1 MGLLSDTADWFK
13 SRDTGIQ
20 RWYKDDEG
28 RYAFRVD
35 VDGDTFLVSAVSQT
49 HQNGEIS
56 AMRKLV
62 KRADDYDAMLLIRV
76 CDDFLVF
83 NPSTF
88 TSRDR
93 EGTIRDDR
101 KARGEQWLRVPKD
114 WGADFQRY
122 LDGRESPEDRHGDLR
137 DFITS

>member
-1 MGLLSDTADWFK
+1 MGLLSNTADWFK
-13 SRDTGIQ
+13 SRDTAIQ

-62 KRADDYDAMLLIRV
+62 KRADDHDVMLLIRV
-76 CDDFLVF
+76 RDDFLVF
-83 NPSTF
+83 DPSTF
-88 TSRDR
+88 TSRNR

-114 WGADFQRY
+114 WGTDFQRY
-122 LDGRESPEDRHGDLR
+122 LDGRETPEDRHGDLR
-137 DFITS
+137 DFIDA